1 LICGPRIG
9 SLGSPIPVWRRPF
22 SRACRFSS
30 VRRPPL
36 TCVNGFI
43 LSCASLLFRVSR
55 AGPAARLPTLDAS
68 RGVAS
73 LFAVSADGVHMRGH
87 PRPAKFR
94 PRRFS
99 RPRRLAPPPTFAGLF
114 HPATTSRVRS
124 PRVSPVT
131 TAVRARRPPLP
142 SCSLARPS
150 CRRLP
155 DGAGRT
161 HPLSR
166 ALLRDAGPLHGTGV

>member
-1 LICGPRIG
+1 MRRRIELFGLLDPAAASSFPNRPRGLPVVSVCRLLAQSAHPLVRLPFPPESSNHRRPGISCPG
-9 SLGSPIPVWRRPF
+9 TSLGLQSLI
-22 SRACRFSS
+22 A
-30 VRRPPL
+30 
-36 TCVNGFI
+36 
-43 LSCASLLFRVSR
+43 AST
-55 AGPAARLPTLDAS
+55 G
-68 RGVAS
+68 
-73 LFAVSADGVHMRGH
+73 GVHIRGL
-87 PRPAKFR
+87 PGPAKFR